1 MKRKQFIIAID
12 GPAGAGKSTTAR
24 LVAKR
29 LGFIYVDTG
38 ALYRALTLKA
48 LRKGIA
54 PHDGT
59 AIEQLAAITKF
70 DLRLDGGQQQVL
82 LDGENVTSEI
92 RTPEVTNNIGPISAM
107 PRVRELLVQ
116 RQRKIA
122 EESAAPGVVMEGR
135 DIGTVVFP
143 HADLKIFML
152 ASIDVR
158 TQRRQ
163 QDLLQQGVSCEFVA
177 LREEILLRDQQ
188 DTNRAAGA
196 LRRAEDA
203 VELDTTKMNIEE
215 QVEFIVEH
223 ARRVISA
230 L

>member
-1 MKRKQFIIAID
+1 MKRKQFIVAID

-48 LRKGIA
+48 LQKGIA
-54 PHDGT
+54 PSDRA
-59 AIEQLAAITKF
+59 AIEQLAGDTIL
-70 DLRLDGGQQQVL
+70 DLRLDDGHQQVL
-82 LDGENVTSEI
+82 LDGENVTNEVRSL
-92 RTPEVTNNIGPISAM
+92 EVTNNIGPISAM
-107 PRVRELLVQ
+107 PKVRELLVQ

-122 EESAAPGVVMEGR
+122 EENSALGVVMEGR

-143 HADLKIFML
+143 NAEVKIFMR
-152 ASIDVR
+152 ASIEVR

-163 QDLLQQGVSCEFVA
+163 KELLRRGVNTDFA
-177 LREEILLRDQQ
+177 TLREEILRRDQQ

-196 LRRAEDA
+196 LRKADDA
-203 VELDTTKMNIEE
+203 LELDTTGLNIEQ
-215 QVEFIVEH
+215 QVNFIVD
-223 ARRVISA
+223 AVKYKQK
-230 L
+230 

>member
-1 MKRKQFIIAID
+1 LKRKQFIVAID

-48 LRKGIA
+48 LQKGIA
-54 PHDGT
+54 PSDRA
-59 AIEQLAAITKF
+59 AIEQLAGDTIL
-70 DLRLDGGQQQVL
+70 DLRLDDGHQQVL
-82 LDGENVTSEI
+82 LDGENVTNEVRSL
-92 RTPEVTNNIGPISAM
+92 EVTNNIGPISAM
-107 PRVRELLVQ
+107 PKVRELLVQ

-122 EESAAPGVVMEGR
+122 EENSALGVVMEGR

-143 HADLKIFML
+143 NAEVKIFMR
-152 ASIDVR
+152 ASIEVR

-163 QDLLQQGVSCEFVA
+163 KELLRRGVNTDFA
-177 LREEILLRDQQ
+177 TLREEILRRDQQ

-196 LRRAEDA
+196 LRKADDA
-203 VELDTTKMNIEE
+203 LELDTTGLNIEQ
-215 QVEFIVEH
+215 QVNFIVD
-223 ARRVISA
+223 AVKYKQK
-230 L
+230 